1 MAPPGER
8 TNEVP
13 CVPVDD
19 VLYPQELCNQSAASP
34 ARRQGKA
41 PKGPPTRNVLM
52 LASFL
57 RQVAL
62 SALILLLRNRR
73 LGDSEFSE
81 FFDSSA
87 IADELF
93 GDAFEEIPDK
103 A

>member
-1 MAPPGER
+1 MTKALTIG
-8 TNEVP
+8 
-13 CVPVDD
+13 
-19 VLYPQELCNQSAASP
+19 VLT
-34 ARRQGKA
+34 G
-41 PKGPPTRNVLM
+41 M
-52 LASFL
+52 
-57 RQVAL
+57 AL
-62 SALILLLRNRR
+62 SVLIILFRNRR